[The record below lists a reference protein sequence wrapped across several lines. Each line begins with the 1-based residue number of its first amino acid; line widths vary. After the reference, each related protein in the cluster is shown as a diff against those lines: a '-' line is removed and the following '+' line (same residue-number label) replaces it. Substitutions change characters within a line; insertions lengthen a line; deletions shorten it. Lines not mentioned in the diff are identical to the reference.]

1 MSGGTKRGATGR
13 KKTSRR
19 TAAGAAPATRVAV
32 DVARDGVR
40 VALSEERVREIVRVV
55 CRRERAKSAMISV
68 TFVSDRRIAAMNRKF
83 LDHAGATDVIT
94 FELEPAA
101 GVVIGDVYIAPG
113 VARANAKD
121 AGVGVREE
129 LTRLVV
135 HGTLHVLGY
144 THDEGEHRTAGA
156 MWRRQEAI
164 VAALA

>member
-1 MSGGTKRGATGR
+1 MSRGATRGATRR
-13 KKTSRR
+13 KKTS
-19 TAAGAAPATRVAV
+19 GASPATRIAV
-32 DVARDGVR
+32 DVAREGVR
-40 VALSEERVREIVRVV
+40 IPISEERVREIVRAV
-55 CRRERAKSAMISV
+55 CRRERVKGAMISV
-68 TFVSDRRIAAMNRKF
+68 TFVSDRRIASMNREF
-83 LDHAGATDVIT
+83 LGHAGATDVIT
-94 FELEPAA
+94 FELEPSA
-101 GVVIGDVYIAPG
+101 GSVIGDVYIAPG
-113 VARANAKD
+113 MARANARD

>member
-1 MSGGTKRGATGR
+1 MSRGATRGATGR
-13 KKTSRR
+13 KTTSR
-19 TAAGAAPATRVAV
+19 GASPATRIAV

-40 VALSEERVREIVRVV
+40 IPISEERVRDIVRAV
-55 CRRERAKSAMISV
+55 CRRERVKAAMISV
-68 TFVSDRRIAAMNRKF
+68 TFVTDRRIAAMNREF
-83 LDHAGATDVIT
+83 LGHAGATDVIT

-101 GVVIGDVYIAPG
+101 GTVIGDVYVAPG
-113 VARANAKD
+113 VARVNAKD

-144 THDEGEHRTAGA
+144 THDEGEHRTAGT